1 MLTFGDPQIL
11 GLIIPI
17 AIAALYL
24 IRKGAGRKLVLSRV
38 IVLSLLVVALAAPY
52 TITSDVI
59 SDDNPQIVVLS
70 DETESMNL
78 FKAGTADR
86 LYEALTA
93 KTPTTMIRL
102 NDDRSALGDAIMQYS
117 RGDNQIVL
125 VSDGNNNYG
134 EELDQALDFAKKTGT
149 MVYSVQPELER
160 NDISVQILGDKTV
173 VVGNENQ
180 FDVVVSQAGDKQIS
194 YSIEVKVEDTVIRSG
209 TFTQDTR
216 KRTIRVPYT
225 FESLGA
231 QTLSVTLT
239 SSSPDWDR
247 INDRFYKA
255 IYVVP
260 KPKIRFLGDDTDSPL
275 AEVLLNLYDV
285 SITSDLTDID
295 EKKTIVLDNRN
306 INSLSGSEVAM
317 LKNYVIDGNG
327 LVVVGG
333 ERAYDYGDY
342 LNSSF
347 EALLPVLSKPTEWK
361 GGRNVVLVLDVSQS
375 TFHHETLSDIL
386 GNAIFILNSENLR
399 DAYAGVIA
407 FGSEGFDVSEGLVY
421 LGVPANIDR
430 LEADISQ
437 LTPGATS
444 ETSLDQG
451 LTIAQ
456 QWLENEAGEMDVIII
471 SDGGITEAYDTS
483 LEIATDLHE
492 NGVNFYFVHIRSSAP
507 SQTDGG
513 VVLAEK
519 LIQEIEGSSAT
530 YFHIDKGAR
539 ANLEFEELE
548 ETPDEETA
556 PVTIFPLVEYNPNHF
571 ITRNLDVSGNITG
584 YNDVTPKPGAD
595 RVILTST
602 GKPVLTT
609 WRYGLG
615 RVVALTTDNG
625 KGGDNRWSSQ
635 MYFGNNSK
643 LISSTMNWAIG
654 DPQVEEGAVLE
665 AEDTWYGTPVD
676 LTLIM
681 YEEGTPELRYDHN
694 EELQLAVVGQNTYET
709 TINDPGRI
717 GMHEV
722 SGYPL
727 AVNYAIEY
735 RDVGINEDLPVLIKA
750 NGGKTYTEQEA
761 RALLLEE
768 ARANSMRSV
777 QRPES
782 QKIYFILAALVLF
795 LAEIMLRRIKEIR
808 DARLE
813 G

>member
-1 MLTFGDPQIL
+1 MLTFEYPQML
-11 GLIIPI
+11 ALIIPI
-17 AIAALYL
+17 VIAALYL
-24 IRKGAGRKLVLSRV
+24 IRKGAGRKLILSRV
-38 IVLSLLVVALAAPY
+38 LVLSLLVVALAAPY
-52 TITSDVI
+52 TITSDVT
-59 SDDNPQIVVLS
+59 SDDNPQIVVIS
-70 DETESMNL
+70 DETSSMNL
-78 FKAGTADR
+78 FKEGTADS

-102 NDDRSALGDAIMQYS
+102 TDDQSALGDAIMQYS

-134 EELDQALDFAKKTGT
+134 EELDQALDFAKETGT
-149 MVYSVQPELER
+149 TVYSVQPELEK
-160 NDISVQILGDKTV
+160 NDVSVQILGDKTV
-173 VVGNENQ
+173 IIGNENQ
-180 FDVVVSQAGDKQIS
+180 FDVVVSQAEDEQIS
-194 YSIEVKVEDTVIRSG
+194 YSIEVKAEDTVIRSG

-216 KRTIRVPYT
+216 KRTIRVPHT

-239 SSSPDWDR
+239 PSGPDWDQ
-247 INDRFYKA
+247 INNQFYKA

-260 KPKIRFLGDDTDSPL
+260 KPKIRFIGDDTDSPL

-285 SITSDLTDID
+285 SITDDLTDID
-295 EKKTIVLDNRN
+295 EKKTLVLDNRN
-306 INSLSGSEVAM
+306 INSLSESEVGM
-317 LKNYVIDGNG
+317 LKDYVIDGNG

-333 ERAYDYGDY
+333 ERAYDKGEY

-347 EALLPVLSKPTEWK
+347 EELLPVISKSTVWS

-375 TFHHETLSDIL
+375 TFYHETLSDIL
-386 GNAIFILNSENLR
+386 GNAIFIIDNENLR

-407 FGSEGFDVSEGLVY
+407 FGSEGYDVSGGLVY
-421 LGVPANIDR
+421 LGVPANINR
-430 LEADISQ
+430 LEDDISQ

-451 LTIAQ
+451 FTIAQ
-456 QWLENEAGEMDVIII
+456 QWLENEAGKMDVIII
-471 SDGGITEAYDTS
+471 SDGGIAEAYDTS

-492 NGVNFYFVHIRSSAP
+492 SGINFYFIHIRSSAP
-507 SQTDGG
+507 SQNDGG

-519 LIQEIEGSSAT
+519 LMQDVEGT
-530 YFHIDKGAR
+530 HFHIDMGER

-548 ETPDEETA
+548 EIPDEETA
-556 PVTIFPLVEYNPNHF
+556 PVTIFPLIEYNPNHF
-571 ITRNLDVSGNITG
+571 ITRNLEISGNITG

-625 KGGDNRWSSQ
+625 EGGDVRWSSQ
-635 MYFGNNSK
+635 MYSGNNSK
-643 LISSTMNWAIG
+643 LISSAMNWAIG

-676 LTLIM
+676 LTLTM
-681 YEEGTPELRYDHN
+681 YEEGTPKLRYDN
-694 EELQLAVVGQNTYET
+694 DEELQLAVVGQNTYET

-750 NGGKTYTEQEA
+750 NGGKTYTEKDA
-761 RALLLEE
+761 RALLLED
-768 ARANSMRSV
+768 ARANSIRSV

-795 LAEIMLRRIKEIR
+795 LSEIMLRRIREIR

>member
-1 MLTFGDPQIL
+1 MLA
-11 GLIIPI
+11 LIIPI
-17 AIAALYL
+17 VIAALYL
-24 IRKGAGRKLVLSRV
+24 IRKGAGRKLILSRV
-38 IVLSLLVVALAAPY
+38 LVLSLLVVALAAPY
-52 TITSDVI
+52 TITSDVT
-59 SDDNPQIVVLS
+59 SDDNPQIVVIS
-70 DETESMNL
+70 DETSSMNL
-78 FKAGTADR
+78 FKEGTGDS

-102 NDDRSALGDAIMQYS
+102 TDDQSALGDAIMQYS

-134 EELDQALDFAKKTGT
+134 EELDQALDFAKETGT
-149 MVYSVQPELER
+149 TVYSVQPELEK

-173 VVGNENQ
+173 IIGNENQ
-180 FDVVVSQAGDKQIS
+180 FDVVVSQAEDEQIS
-194 YSIEVKVEDTVIRSG
+194 YSIEVKAEDTVIRSG

-216 KRTIRVPYT
+216 KRTIRVPHT

-239 SSSPDWDR
+239 PSGPDWDQ
-247 INDRFYKA
+247 INNRFYKA

-260 KPKIRFLGDDTDSPL
+260 KPKIRFIGDDTDSPL

-285 SITSDLTDID
+285 SITDDLTDID
-295 EKKTIVLDNRN
+295 EKKTLVLDNRN
-306 INSLSGSEVAM
+306 INSLSESEVGM
-317 LKNYVIDGNG
+317 LKDYVIDGNG

-333 ERAYDYGDY
+333 ERAYDKGEY

-347 EALLPVLSKPTEWK
+347 EELLPVISKSTVWS

-375 TFHHETLSDIL
+375 TFYHETLSDIL
-386 GNAIFILNSENLR
+386 GNAIFIIDNENLR

-407 FGSEGFDVSEGLVY
+407 FGSEGYDVSGGLVY
-421 LGVPANIDR
+421 LGVPANINR
-430 LEADISQ
+430 LEDDISQ

-451 LTIAQ
+451 FTIAQ
-456 QWLENEAGEMDVIII
+456 QWLEDEAGEMDVIII
-471 SDGGITEAYDTS
+471 SDGGIAEAYDTS

-492 NGVNFYFVHIRSSAP
+492 SGINFYFIHIRSSAP
-507 SQTDGG
+507 SQNDGG

-519 LIQEIEGSSAT
+519 LMQDVEGT
-530 YFHIDKGAR
+530 HFHIDMGER

-548 ETPDEETA
+548 EIPDEETA

-571 ITRNLDVSGNITG
+571 ITRNLEISGNITG

-625 KGGDNRWSSQ
+625 EGGDVRWSSQ
-635 MYFGNNSK
+635 MYSGNNSK
-643 LISSTMNWAIG
+643 LISSAMNWAIG

-676 LTLIM
+676 LTLTM
-681 YEEGTPELRYDHN
+681 YEEGTPKLRYDN
-694 EELQLAVVGQNTYET
+694 DEELQLAVVGQNTYET

-750 NGGKTYTEQEA
+750 NGGKTYTEKDA
-761 RALLLEE
+761 RALLLED
-768 ARANSMRSV
+768 ARANSIRSV

-795 LAEIMLRRIKEIR
+795 LSEIMLRRIREIR